1 MSSSPLRLIQAIALH
16 SMRVLHLE
24 EEEEEEEAA
33 DIITIIITTCTALTL
48 DMRNKEATH
57 SVVISPIFMQW

>member
-1 MSSSPLRLIQAIALH
+1 MSSSPLRLIQAITLH
-16 SMRVLHLE
+16 SMRVLHL
-24 EEEEEEEAA
+24 EEEEEEAA

>member
-1 MSSSPLRLIQAIALH
+1 MRLIQAITLH
-16 SMRVLHLE
+16 SMRVLHL

>member
-1 MSSSPLRLIQAIALH
+1 MSSSPLRLTQAITLH

-24 EEEEEEEAA
+24 EEEAA
-33 DIITIIITTCTALTL
+33 ETITIIITTCTALTL